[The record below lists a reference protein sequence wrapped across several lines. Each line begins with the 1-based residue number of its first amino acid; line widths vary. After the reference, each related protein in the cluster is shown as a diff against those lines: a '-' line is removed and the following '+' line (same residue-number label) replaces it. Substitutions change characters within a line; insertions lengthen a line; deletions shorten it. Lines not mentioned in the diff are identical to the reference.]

1 MAYFF
6 SDLNDLKIFS
16 ADNLW
21 NPEEQ
26 KEITETVNN
35 FIKEGKVKFI
45 IDLSKIEFINSIGLS
60 ILISILTRVRSAG
73 GDAVLCGI
81 SDNTKQL
88 LLITRLHNMFTV
100 VNSMEEAV
108 EFFQMSKA

>member
-6 SDLNDLKIFS
+6 TESNDIKIFS

-21 NPEEQ
+21 NPEDQ
-26 KEITETVNN
+26 KGITDAVNTC
-35 FIKEGKVKFI
+35 ILEGKVKFV
-45 IDLSKIEFINSIGLS
+45 IDLSKIEYINSIGLS

-81 SDNTKQL
+81 SENTKQL
-88 LLITRLHNMFTV
+88 LLVTRLHNMFTV
-100 VNSMEEAV
+100 VNNMEEAI
-108 EFFQMSKA
+108 EFFQLSKA

>member
-6 SDLNDLKIFS
+6 SDLNDIKIFS

-21 NPEEQ
+21 NPDEQ
-26 KEITETVNN
+26 KEITEAVNA
-35 FIKEGKVKFI
+35 FIIEGKVKFI
-45 IDLSKIEFINSIGLS
+45 IDLSKVEYINSIGLS
-60 ILISILTRVRSAG
+60 ILISMLTRLRSAG

-81 SDNTKQL
+81 SENTKQL
-88 LLITRLHNMFTV
+88 LLVTRLHNTFTV
-100 VNSMEEAV
+100 VNNMKEAV